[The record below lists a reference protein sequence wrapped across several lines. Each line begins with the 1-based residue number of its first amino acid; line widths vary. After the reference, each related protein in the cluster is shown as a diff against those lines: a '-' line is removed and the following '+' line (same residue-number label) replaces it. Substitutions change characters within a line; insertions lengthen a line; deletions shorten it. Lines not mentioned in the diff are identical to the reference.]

1 MYDVANKGFHEQ
13 SLKLNRVV
21 QFDSLSGV
29 AANDCSKTMFFEFHG
44 SCSLV
49 LLVVMCVSQSRF
61 LARLRK
67 SQSSSLFAC
76 F

>member
-29 AANDCSKTMFFEFHG
+29 AANDCSKTMDLAKCSSNFMDLAVLFF
-44 SCSLV
+44 
-49 LLVVMCVSQSRF
+49 
-61 LARLRK
+61 
-67 SQSSSLFAC
+67 
-76 F
+76 